1 MREYNKKEILEN
13 YGKEALEK
21 VEQYMN
27 NSNANMLLIYAEC
40 DNFEI
45 IGGVTTNNSISIDD
59 VIELLDINME
69 VYADEH
75 HWDGWN
81 YDALKLINI

>member
-1 MREYNKKEILEN
+1 MKEYNEKEILEN

-27 NSNANMLLIYAEC
+27 HSNANMLLIYAE
-40 DNFEI
+40 DDVFEI
-45 IGGVTTNNSISIDD
+45 ISGITTNHSMSIDNA
-59 VIELLDINME
+59 IELLDIDMDI
-69 VYADEH
+69 YADEH

-81 YDALKLINI
+81 YDALNLINI